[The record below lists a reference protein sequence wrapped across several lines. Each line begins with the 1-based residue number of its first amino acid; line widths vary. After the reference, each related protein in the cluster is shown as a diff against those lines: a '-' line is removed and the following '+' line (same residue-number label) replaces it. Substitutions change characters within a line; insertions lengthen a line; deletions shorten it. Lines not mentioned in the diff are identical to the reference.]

1 MIVKNPDLSLLKQS
15 NKCVSKTDIIKMG
28 DNMATDMDSG
38 KLLIIS
44 GWSNDENDD

>member
-1 MIVKNPDLSLLKQS
+1 MIIKNPDLFLLKQFIRS
-15 NKCVSKTDIIKMG
+15 VSKTDIIKMG

>member
-1 MIVKNPDLSLLKQS
+1 MIAKNPDLFLLKQFIRS
-15 NKCVSKTDIIKMG
+15 VSKTDIIKMG